1 MRRRLIMA
9 DEKTEEQKAA
19 EAKAAE
25 EAAKAAEEK
34 AAEARAAEET
44 RVRRPSTEEEDLS
57 KVDTSKYS
65 HEETI
70 KFVAK
75 LQDENARR
83 RIANKKSEEEKAEL
97 ESKHSALEGKH
108 ADLNKR
114 LEALEKE
121 KKEKSDAEK
130 TEIEQMRGQLDEMQ
144 TSLDGYKADIKA
156 KEAEINERDSKL
168 SVQDRE
174 IMVDRLLASKGAQ
187 FSSEFERAGFMA
199 KLTKMNGGKFE
210 LNDEEVIYEVTSFAK
225 ESKTNEPPPKTPPA
239 GPPGKTGEVDYATE
253 IKELASK
260 PFLTPEDKKRLD
272 ELSELSSQ
280 AAELEETAKNP
291 RLS

>member
-1 MRRRLIMA
+1 MA

-34 AAEARAAEET
+34 AAKAAFEEDET

-83 RIANKKSEEEKAEL
+83 RIANKKADEEKQEL
-97 ESKHSALEGKH
+97 ENKH
-108 ADLNKR
+108 ADLEKKHTDLNKR
-114 LEALEKE
+114 LEDLEKE
-121 KKEKSDAEK
+121 KKAKSDAEK
-130 TEIEQMRGQLDEMQ
+130 SEIELMRTQLDEMQ
-144 TSLDGYKADIKA
+144 TTLNGYKTDIEA
-156 KEAEINERDSKL
+156 KDSEIAERDRKL

-174 IMVDRLLASKGAQ
+174 IMVDRLLASKGAE
-187 FSSEFERAGFMA
+187 FSSQFERDGFMA
-199 KLTKMNGGKFE
+199 KLTKMKDGKFE
-210 LNDEEVIYEVTSFAK
+210 LIDEEVILEVTSFAK
-225 ESKTNEPPPKTPPA
+225 ESKTKEPPPKTPGA
-239 GPPGKTGEVDYATE
+239 GPPNKSGEVDYATE
-253 IKELASK
+253 IRELASK
-260 PFLTPEDKKRLD
+260 AFLTPEDKKRLD

-280 AAELEETAKNP
+280 AAEMEESAKNP
-291 RLS
+291 RL